1 MAEISLIEL
10 NSNDELI
17 TVIKKTNTNLKRLV
31 YSLSTKTTQAVQR
44 SSSESS
50 ELIKDLENKIQSLTK
65 EIQGIKESVK
75 EVQATL
81 LPPIGSYMHSKT
93 NPATHYK
100 DTTWTK
106 VAEGTVLL
114 SAGTTYD
121 EGTKWQ
127 LKDSKLSEDGSLF
140 LACPLWLRT
149 KQKGGTMSF
158 KKFNKNKKGN
168 KDKKGKGFKE
178 ALANAKGKKNAESSE
193 EAEETLDNP
202 VPKKLKLKK

>member
-106 VAEGTVLL
+106 IAEGTVLL
-114 SAGTTYD
+114 SAGATYD

-149 KQKGGTMSF
+149 K
-158 KKFNKNKKGN
+158 
-168 KDKKGKGFKE
+168 
-178 ALANAKGKKNAESSE
+178 
-193 EAEETLDNP
+193 
-202 VPKKLKLKK
+202 